1 MQSNKAI
8 RKLHSID
15 KLKRLRWVINNAY
28 QEAIDIT
35 PANLYERVQINDA
48 IKQLPVL
55 YNCLNSRTK
64 LKHFLA
70 ARWQQIKGTYLS
82 YTSTP
87 NSLMTKICCEVAN
100 YLAEQS
106 KLRVPDHP
114 VPALMYLMPGMN
126 CFSEGKYNYV
136 DISSYDNVSKLALI
150 DVVKFYI
157 TITNENDEDWLVPI
171 SLLKHIN
178 LATSEEL
185 IEKILIN
192 PFTGQC
198 LSEKDIERLTHH
210 SVITEMLMKSY
221 YRFHSLANKSSSLY
235 SAVEVLIA
243 GLQGG
248 GEHAFF
254 HGGTRGFAGVK
265 AYIALEEFRNYWKRL
280 SFEQQRK
287 ARENRELNTALNKAI
302 LNPNWKDSCVETLAE
317 SLARA
322 LANDKGE
329 LTSICLEK
337 TQIDSLL
344 LIYRENFT
352 LYKKSLEDSLEKAIE
367 YDGKEILPL
376 GSSQVMELDEHA
388 IQSPHDVL
396 ILLKDLN
403 PQDLALFC
411 SRFKNRIAASIGNL
425 NGLINVFI
433 GLNEQ
438 QINTLTR
445 IMARRFTRLI
455 NRNEFITLLD
465 FLNEERM
472 NAFLQGLGKRIWKF
486 INLTEMAINIPKSKK
501 IILWNNIQRE
511 LITISTNLSIV
522 KEVVSAFPQQQRV
535 TYLNNIGN
543 KLVEFSTD
551 IYHCIQIL
559 GFLPEDCQM
568 IYLSSVWDKLIKYT
582 DNIYHFMILL
592 CAIQGKNKEDYLNKV
607 ESKLIDITTNH
618 EELEKI
624 FWVLPKD
631 KKERY
636 LNHMKENKEQIFNEY
651 MRLTCCNF
659 LGKIKSL
666 RVSQSGLLQEIKSVP
681 SFNIEL
687 FKEKISHLLSNQDKN
702 YFNWLKEKAN
712 HLFSKSTGLTFF
724 HSEPDRLEECFYQV
738 LDDNPD
744 EFLAIRMF
752 VFNIGLTNSHV
763 DSLQY

>member
-1 MQSNKAI
+1 MQSHKAI
-8 RKLHSID
+8 RKLHRVD
-15 KLKRLRWVINNAY
+15 TLKRLRWLINNAY
-28 QEAIDIT
+28 QEAIEFT
-35 PANLYERVQINDA
+35 PTNLYERVQINDA

-55 YNCLNSRTK
+55 SACLNSKTK

-70 ARWQQIKGTYLS
+70 VRWQQIKGTYLG

-87 NSLMTKICCEVAN
+87 NSFMTKICCEVAN

-106 KLRVPDHP
+106 KLNVPDHP

-136 DISSYDNVSKLALI
+136 DINSYDNVSRLALI

-178 LATSEEL
+178 LATSEEV

-198 LSEKDIERLTHH
+198 LSEKDTERLTRH

-221 YRFHSLANKSSSLY
+221 YRFHSLSRKSSSLY

-280 SFEQQRK
+280 SSEQQAK
-287 ARENRELNTALNKAI
+287 ARENRELDMVLNTAI

-329 LTSICLEK
+329 LTTICLEK
-337 TQIDSLL
+337 SQIDSLL
-344 LIYRENFT
+344 VVYRENFT
-352 LYKKSLEDSLEKAIE
+352 LYKKSLEDALEKTIE

-376 GSSQVMELDEHA
+376 GSSQVMDLDEHA
-388 IQSPHDVL
+388 IQNPHDVL

-411 SRFKNRIAASIGNL
+411 SRFKNRIATSIGNL
-425 NGLINVFI
+425 NGLIEVFL

-438 QINTLTR
+438 QIITLTR
-445 IMARRFTRLI
+445 IIARRFKNLV

-472 NAFLQGLGKRIWKF
+472 NAFLQGLGKRIWNF
-486 INLTEMAINIPKSKK
+486 INPTEMPIDISENKK
-501 IILWNNIQRE
+501 ILLWKNIQRE
-511 LITISTNLSIV
+511 LIPISTDLSII
-522 KEVVSAFPQQQRV
+522 KEIVSALPEQQGL

-543 KLVEFSTD
+543 KLIEFSTD
-551 IYHCIQIL
+551 IYHCIEIL

-568 IYLSSVWDKLIKYT
+568 IYLSSVWDILIKFT
-582 DNIYHFMILL
+582 NNIYHFMILL
-592 CAIQGKNKEDYLNKV
+592 CAMQGKNKEDYLNKI

-624 FWVLPKD
+624 FWVLSKD

-636 LNHMKENKEQIFNEY
+636 LNDMKENKEYVFNEY
-651 MRLTCCNF
+651 MRSTCCNF
-659 LGKIKSL
+659 LGKIKST
-666 RVSQSGLLQEIKSVP
+666 RVSQSGLLQEIESAP
-681 SFNIEL
+681 SFDIEL
-687 FKEKISHLLSNQDKN
+687 FKEKISHLLSRQGNSHFD
-702 YFNWLKEKAN
+702 WLKEKAN

-724 HSEPDRLEECFYQV
+724 HNKPDRLDECLYQV

-752 VFNIGLTNSHV
+752 VFNIELTNSHV
-763 DSLQY
+763 DSL